1 MNYKVNG
8 FDLRNLA
15 TRGSSEKTRALG
27 KLIQDTEGKVGD
39 DLRMAGDRI
48 MATDHKMAPKIH
60 EMLFGKEGEGKDKK
74 KNDTSYMFTD
84 KTSGDY
90 GDVDDSAQAMAYQ
103 KRMLM
108 GKKKDG

>member
-1 MNYKVNG
+1 MDYKVNG

-27 KLIQDTEGKVGD
+27 ALIKNTEGREGD
-39 DLRMAGDRI
+39 SLRMAGDAI
-48 MATDHKMAPKIH
+48 KAADHKMAPKIH
-60 EMLFGKEGEGKDKK
+60 EMLFGKESESNNKK
-74 KNDTSYMFTD
+74 EDDNSYMFTD
-84 KTSGDY
+84 KTYGDY